1 MNAEG
6 TFFTPNY
13 SSDTDIVDC
22 FWLIETRQIDDLILL
37 QRNYS
42 DLKHPM
48 AALFSSRTH
57 PEMIASHRCLFI
69 RLNTFHVN

>member
-6 TFFTPNY
+6 AFSTPNY
-13 SSDTDIVDC
+13 SSDAADIVDC

-42 DLKHPM
+42 DIKHPT

-57 PEMIASHRCLFI
+57 PEMIASHI
-69 RLNTFHVN
+69 RSLLN